1 MLSSY
6 VHLYSLAYSLES
18 FYFWFMTGKS
28 SWVPSR
34 TQGLFS
40 HCCRWHCVSWLLQE
54 LLLSRCGWGVSLGQ
68 ASLVIPI
75 LAFVDRDLA
84 WHCIKLCWKLYLR
97 TYLLPLYL
105 SNSVCNNFYSYSDDE
120 KYLWT
125 LCNMWHVCWI
135 LYDLGCCKSFIET
148 YRGTRWTTGFIWVQ
162 VWQCD
167 RLRIAIILV
176 FL

>member
-6 VHLYSLAYSLES
+6 VHLYSLAWSLES

-28 SWVPSR
+28 SWVPSS

-54 LLLSRCGWGVSLGQ
+54 LLLSRRGWGVSLGQ

-75 LAFVDRDLA
+75 FAFVDRDLA
-84 WHCIKLCWKLYLR
+84 WHCINYVGNFIFELICFRFNYQTR
-97 TYLLPLYL
+97 FVIT
-105 SNSVCNNFYSYSDDE
+105 FYSYSDDE

-148 YRGTRWTTGFIWVQ
+148 RRGTRQSTRFIWVQ

-167 RLRIAIILV
+167 RLRAAIVLV
-176 FL
+176 LL